1 MAPFL
6 PVLALSRSQNIRIG
20 RSPNAV
26 KVPELALGDAAGT
39 NPQSGAL
46 AVPAYIDLGD
56 GQSRRDLQHH
66 MAIGALLTV
75 GSISDTV
82 TSDLFFASGV
92 TPTASAT
99 NMTVSVSA
107 GDLESRTY
115 GNTLAVGAQTV
126 TLANADATNPRID
139 RLVVDEAGTVS
150 VIEGTPAATPVAP
163 ATPANKT
170 SVGTVEVP
178 AAATNLSG
186 ATVVDNTAT
195 THPTA

>member
-46 AVPAYIDLGD
+46 AVPAYVDLGD
-56 GQSRRDLQHH
+56 SWSRRDLQHH

-82 TSDLFFASGV
+82 TSDLFATAEPTV
-92 TPTASAT
+92 TAGTGAL
-99 NMTVSVSA
+99 TVTI
-107 GDLESRTY
+107 GDFTLESRTY
-115 GNTLAVGAQTV
+115 GNTLAVTGK
-126 TLANADATNPRID
+126 TLTLTPNTSSDARID
-139 RLVVDEAGTVS
+139 RVVVDEAGNLS
-150 VIEGTPAATPVAP
+150 VIEGTPAATPAAP

-170 SVGTVEVP
+170 TVATVDVP
-178 AAATNLSG
+178 ANATSTTAPTS
-186 ATVVDNTAT
+186 ATADA
-195 THPTA
+195 PTS